1 MKHLIALFISF
12 SFIFANA
19 QSLDEKADQAY
30 SEGDFQQALELY
42 QQAATENGVSSM
54 LYYNMGNTYYRLD
67 SIAKAIGCY
76 ERALRLD
83 PKNDD
88 ARANIKFIN
97 DRYNLTGPEKSAPT
111 IFLENITDSLHPN
124 SWAILSLVLFI
135 ILLLD
140 IALYLFNNKEKIR
153 KIAFFSS
160 VLLLIVVS
168 FSCLM
173 THRSYKKA
181 TDVKYCIISQPSV
194 QLSTL
199 PAVPANPSQ
208 QAFTVPEG
216 YKLEII
222 DSLATP
228 LDKANPMWLE
238 VNVTG
243 DSRAW
248 VSVNDVDI
256 IR

>member
-1 MKHLIALFISF
+1 LI
-12 SFIFANA
+12 
-19 QSLDEKADQAY
+19 
-30 SEGDFQQALELY
+30 
-42 QQAATENGVSSM
+42 
-54 LYYNMGNTYYRLD
+54 
-67 SIAKAIGCY
+67 
-76 ERALRLD
+76 
-83 PKNDD
+83 
-88 ARANIKFIN
+88 
-97 DRYNLTGPEKSAPT
+97 
-111 IFLENITDSLHPN
+111 
-124 SWAILSLVLFI
+124 
-135 ILLLD
+135 
-140 IALYLFNNKEKIR
+140 
-153 KIAFFSS
+153 
-160 VLLLIVVS
+160 IVVS
-168 FSCLM
+168 FSCWM

-181 TDVKYCIISQPSV
+181 TAVKYCIITQPSV

-199 PAVPANPSQ
+199 PAVPVNPSQ